1 MNVQNFKFFVLLCML
16 FGNGGKIQS
25 IIKVQNFFYSLYFEK
40 HLFTNFRS
48 FMCKLSG
55 KSTYNMAGNWKKCY
69 FRNQNQQKT
78 QVPNQITKIATGI
91 RRI

>member
-1 MNVQNFKFFVLLCML
+1 MYKILSFLFFYACYLEMEVKFNQL
-16 FGNGGKIQS
+16 
-25 IIKVQNFFYSLYFEK
+25 FFYSLYSKK
-40 HLFTNFRS
+40 HLFTNYRF
-48 FMCKLSG
+48 FMYKLSG
-55 KSTYNMAGNWKKCY
+55 KSTYKMAGNWEKCY